1 MRTIAALFNLH
12 RCPAQKCA
20 LKHVFSTVNSIHD
33 DAPGG
38 AGSADATA
46 AAVGLSFD
54 VGTSGVAG
62 EMMGSIYRSLKAL
75 QNKVSSATFMDGM
88 GWNLRAP

>member
-1 MRTIAALFNLH
+1 MSSQLSSQFTTTHASKKIGTSEDLA
-12 RCPAQKCA
+12 
-20 LKHVFSTVNSIHD
+20 IGID
-33 DAPGG
+33 DDGGG